1 MSILKRFLLG
11 GISLSIVNISGKIV
25 NLLILPIITYY
36 LLPSDFGVIA
46 IYMLVIS
53 ILGMLYNPGI
63 ISATLRLYYDN
74 EADSDENKIL
84 IGSSV
89 LFLLI
94 LPVFLAILSLF
105 FGESLF
111 NIFFK
116 NFKFWPYG
124 FFAVIASIT
133 PQITRFWSTLWVA
146 RQKTKRVAIISL
158 IRILLAISISLVL
171 IVIFKMGAMGRILGL
186 FIGNVVIFLIVVFDI
201 FKFTKFKF
209 SIKKLGTILLLGFP
223 LVFSVFSY
231 VIMNSSDKYMLEQMV
246 SLRELGIYDIA
257 YTYSAVPLFIL
268 VGFSQMWQPI
278 FFENM
283 KKGAY
288 GNLLKLS
295 GYYIVFLFLVSLSV
309 IVFSNEVFNLFVDAK
324 FINAI
329 KIIPWIVVGIF
340 FLGLSNLIASI
351 YSYQKRFKEIGA
363 VALTAAIINIVL
375 NYFFIKNYGIIGAS
389 IASALTYILYF
400 LILLL
405 RIRKDFSQVFS
416 YKFAGLTSG
425 LLLII
430 TTIFIYVNSNHLEF
444 NALITFVKAIACLIV
459 LLFIWFFGIIDSK
472 DKLVI
477 KTFFKKR
484 WF

>member
-1 MSILKRFLLG
+1 MSKSLKQFFIG
-11 GISLSIVNISGKIV
+11 GLSLSAVNISGKIV
-25 NLLILPIITYY
+25 NLLILPIITIY
-36 LLPSDFGVIA
+36 LSPSDFGVIA

-133 PQITRFWSTLWVA
+133 PQITRLWSTLWVA

-158 IRILLAISISLVL
+158 IRIFLAISISLVL

-201 FKFTKFKF
+201 FNFTKFKF

-231 VIMNSSDKYMLEQMV
+231 VIMDSSDKYMLEQMV

-309 IVFSNEVFNLFVDAK
+309 IVFSNEVFNLFVDAE
-324 FINAI
+324 FRNAI

-340 FLGLSNLIASI
+340 FLGLSNLIVSI
-351 YSYQKRFKEIGA
+351 YSYQKRFKEIGIISI
-363 VALTAAIINIVL
+363 TAAIINVIL
-375 NYFFIKNYGIIGAS
+375 NYLFIKSYGLVGAA
-389 IASALTYILYF
+389 IASAFTYSLYF
-400 LILLL
+400 LILLFK
-405 RIRKDFSQVFS
+405 IRKDFTQVFS
-416 YKFAGLTSG
+416 LKFFSLTLSI
-425 LLLII
+425 LLI
-430 TTIFIYVNSNHLEF
+430 TAMIFNYVNSSCLEF
-444 NALITFVKAIACLIV
+444 NLSIFFAKALAFIFGLMF
-459 LLFIWFFGIIDSK
+459 LLFFGVIDYK

-477 KTFFKKR
+477 KRFFKR
-484 WF
+484 